1 LRMVR
6 CFSFIGPYTEK
17 DRDDIAA
24 ELKNELAE
32 LETAPGSMTT
42 STSDSGEEDDVDSTI
57 S

>member
-1 LRMVR
+1 MVR